1 MRDRELSRQMQ
12 QYWTNFAK
20 SGNPNGEGLPEWP
33 RYAAS
38 GAQVSGPQVME
49 LGDATRPI
57 PVLDPQRKALF
68 DVYLT
73 TRLPQ

>member
-1 MRDRELSRQMQ
+1 MQ

-20 SGNPNGEGLPEWP
+20 SGNPNGEGLPAWP
-33 RYAAS
+33 RFAAS
-38 GAQVSGPQVME
+38 EQQVME
-49 LGDATRPI
+49 LGDVTRPI

-68 DVYLT
+68 DSYLT